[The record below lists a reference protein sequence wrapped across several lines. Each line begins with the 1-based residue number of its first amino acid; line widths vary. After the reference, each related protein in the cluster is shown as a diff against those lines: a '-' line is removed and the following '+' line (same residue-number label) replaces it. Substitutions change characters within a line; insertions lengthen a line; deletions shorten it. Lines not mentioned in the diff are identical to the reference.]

1 MAGIWGKIIGA
12 AAGLALG
19 GPIGALIG
27 GVAGHAVDRMRA
39 SQEPGEGRDAT
50 REIAFTIAVIALCA
64 KMAKADGRVTRD
76 EIAAFRR
83 IFHVPPEEM
92 KNVGRVFDQ
101 ARKDA
106 RGFEPY
112 ARQVASMFAANPA
125 VLEELLD
132 ALFYIAN
139 ADGVLHPAELDYLE
153 RVAAIFRFDETTF
166 RRIRENHE
174 SGRKADPYAVL
185 GVDRDADDETVRG
198 AWLKLTRE
206 NHPDRLTAQGMPE
219 DFVQIANERM
229 AGINAAW
236 DTIRKQR
243 GIR

>member
-1 MAGIWGKIIGA
+1 MAGIWGKIIGG

-27 GVAGHAVDRMRA
+27 AVAGHAVDRMRA
-39 SQEPGEGRDAT
+39 AQEGGARPDAT

-64 KMAKADGRVTRD
+64 KMAKADGTVTRD

-83 IFHVPPEEM
+83 IFHVPPDEIR
-92 KNVGRVFDQ
+92 NVGRVFDQ

-139 ADGVLHPAELDYLE
+139 ADGVLHPAELDYLG
-153 RVAAIFRFDETTF
+153 RVADIFGLDETTF
-166 RRIRENHE
+166 GRIRANHE
-174 SGRKADPYAVL
+174 SDRKNDPYAVL
-185 GVDRDADDETVRG
+185 GVERDSGDEAIRA

-219 DFVQIANERM
+219 DFVQIATERM
-229 AGINAAW
+229 AAINAAW
-236 DTIRKQR
+236 DSIRKER

>member
-39 SQEPGEGRDAT
+39 AQEDGDGRAGT

-64 KMAKADGRVTRD
+64 KMAKADGTVTRD
-76 EIAAFRR
+76 EVAAFRR
-83 IFHVPPEEM
+83 IFQVPPEEM

-139 ADGVLHPAELDYLE
+139 ADGVLHPAELDYLG
-153 RVAAIFRFDETTF
+153 RVARIFGLDETTF
-166 RRIRENHE
+166 GRIRANHE
-174 SGRKADPYAVL
+174 SDRKTDPYAVL
-185 GVDRDADDETVRG
+185 GADRDADDAAVRA

-219 DFVQIANERM
+219 DFVQIATERM
-229 AGINAAW
+229 AAINAAW
-236 DTIRKQR
+236 DTIRKER